1 MASKQSTSSGQHRM
15 DEILRAQHAGMEA
28 VLSASRELVAAE
40 AAFSIEGLEAL
51 LEMRAEHIAA
61 ISALEGERS
70 KLSVSEP
77 GKGQK
82 QMLSAIDSVVEEL
95 GNVDDQLQN
104 LMQKRRIEIINSMAS
119 MQNRVNF
126 NNLTD
131 QEHTGNRVLNVVR

>member
-1 MASKQSTSSGQHRM
+1 MASKQSTSSGQQRM

-28 VLSASRELVAAE
+28 VLSSSRELVAAE

-70 KLSVSEP
+70 ELSVSEP